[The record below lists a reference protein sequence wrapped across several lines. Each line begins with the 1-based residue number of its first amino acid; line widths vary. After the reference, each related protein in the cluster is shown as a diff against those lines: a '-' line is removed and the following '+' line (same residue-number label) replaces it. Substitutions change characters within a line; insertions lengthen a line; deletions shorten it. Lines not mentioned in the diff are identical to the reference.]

1 MFEMLLTPRT
11 ARLEGLGLFVV
22 APLSRGETAIREEEG
37 FFLSCCHS
45 PGPVV
50 FLQIPLIFTSAP
62 TREASCY
69 RRDAAAAPAVLDLP
83 AAELFQAFGSGS
95 QTSVSKASLI

>member
-1 MFEMLLTPRT
+1 M
-11 ARLEGLGLFVV
+11 EGLGLFVV
-22 APLSRGETAIREEEG
+22 APLSRGESAIREEE
-37 FFLSCCHS
+37 FLSLLLS
-45 PGPVV
+45 FSGPSC

-95 QTSVSKASLI
+95 QTSVSKASLIYTLKKKE